1 MTVSRYLEIA
11 ARCARQAILLHWNR
25 DGIWD
30 DLIRACIA
38 LHREAR

>member
-1 MTVSRYLEIA
+1 MKERYLLLG
-11 ARCARQAILLHWNR
+11 ARCARQAIQLHWHI

-38 LHREAR
+38 LSREAAA